1 VRHRSLNRPFATLAR
16 AGPALAALALA
27 ALALPGQATAHTKS
41 TSYSNWRIE
50 GAQVHLSFT
59 VPLLETARLNQP
71 DEAQPPNER
80 VEDYLAKHLSVTD
93 GDRPCSLTAV
103 PKPLTATVQFRRFEM
118 NFRCPTDKG
127 IALHSSVFVDLVP
140 SHVSLAQIQTSDG
153 RVIQQLFTKDIQT
166 LVISGKN
173 ENMRDAGFLKYVQMG
188 IMHIFTGVDHM
199 SFLLGLVLISRRL
212 RDLVFVVTGF
222 TIGHSATLALAVTG
236 IIRPHAEFIDALVA
250 LTIAMIGAENVV
262 VATHRPGMV
271 AGGFGGLLVL
281 MAACSFFGFGGL
293 PSLLLLGAGLF
304 AANYLMLSGHLRDAA
319 RLRIVVTV
327 VFGLIHGFGF
337 AADLLELRLPS
348 GQLFS
353 ILLGFNLGVEVGQLT
368 LVLVTLGL
376 VALLMRAKLA
386 LPRPIVVDV
395 LSAGLV
401 GLGMYWFISR
411 SYA

>member
-1 VRHRSLNRPFATLAR
+1 LRCGSLSRL
-16 AGPALAALALA
+16 LAATLALA
-27 ALALPGQATAHTKS
+27 ALVVAGQAAAHTKS

-50 GAQVHLSFT
+50 GTQVHLSFT
-59 VPLLETARLNQP
+59 VPLLETARLNNP
-71 DEAQPPNER
+71 GETQPPNER
-80 VEDYLAKHLSVTD
+80 VEDYLAEHLSVTD
-93 GDRPCSLTAV
+93 GDRPCSLTTK

-118 NFRCPTDKG
+118 NFRCPTDQG

-153 RVIQQLFTKDIQT
+153 RLIQQLFTKDIQI
-166 LVISGKN
+166 LEISGKN

-262 VATHRPGMV
+262 VATHRPGIV
-271 AGGFGGLLVL
+271 AGGVGGVLLL

-368 LVLVTLGL
+368 LVLVILGL
-376 VALLMRAKLA
+376 VALLVRAKLA

-411 SYA
+411 SYS

>member
-1 VRHRSLNRPFATLAR
+1 VKSRAWPLRRRSLSGALASL
-16 AGPALAALALA
+16 AAVSLIMALAAPA
-27 ALALPGQATAHTKS
+27 AAHTKS

-50 GAQVHLSFT
+50 GTEVHLSFT
-59 VPLLETARLNQP
+59 VPLIETARLNQP
-71 DEAQPPNER
+71 GETQPPNER

-93 GDRPCSLTAV
+93 GDRACPLSAP
-103 PKPLTATVQFRRFEM
+103 PKPLSATVQFRRFEM
-118 NFRCPTDKG
+118 NFRCATAKD
-127 IALHSSVFVDLVP
+127 ITLHSSVFFDLVP
-140 SHVSLAQIQTSDG
+140 SHVSLAQIQTDD
-153 RVIQQLFTKDIQT
+153 RVIQQLFTKEHQV
-166 LVISGKN
+166 LEISGKDQ
-173 ENMRDAGFLKYVQMG
+173 NMRDAGFLKYVQMG
-188 IMHIFTGVDHM
+188 VMHIFTGVDHM
-199 SFLLGLVLISRRL
+199 SFLLGLILISRRL

-250 LTIAMIGAENVV
+250 LTIAMIGAENVA
-262 VATHRPGMV
+262 VATHRPGVV
-271 AGGFGGLLVL
+271 AGGVGGVLLL
-281 MAACSFFGFGGL
+281 MAAGSFFGFGGL

-337 AADLLELRLPS
+337 AADLLELRLPP
-348 GQLFS
+348 GQLLS
-353 ILLGFNLGVEVGQLT
+353 ILFGFNLGVEVGQLT
-368 LVLVTLGL
+368 LVLLTLGL
-376 VALLMRAKLA
+376 VALLVRAKLA
-386 LPRPIVVDV
+386 FPRSIVVDV

>member
-1 VRHRSLNRPFATLAR
+1 VRIRLRQGLALFAL
-16 AGPALAALALA
+16 LAALA
-27 ALALPGQATAHTKS
+27 GQASAHTKS

-50 GAQVHLSFT
+50 GADVHLSFT
-59 VPLLETARLNQP
+59 VPLVETARLNQP
-71 DEAQPPNER
+71 GETQPPNDR
-80 VEDYLAKHLSVTD
+80 VETYLAERLTVTA
-93 GDRPCSLTAV
+93 GGKAC
-103 PKPLTATVQFRRFEM
+103 PLTAAVKPLAASVQFRRFEL
-118 NFRCPTDKG
+118 NFKCPSDKD
-127 IALHSSVFVDLVP
+127 IALHSAVFFDLVP

-153 RVIQQLFTKDIQT
+153 RLIQQLFTKDEQT
-166 LVISGKN
+166 LATSGKD
-173 ENMRDAGFLKYVQMG
+173 ENMRDAGFLRYVQMG

-250 LTIAMIGAENVV
+250 LTIAMIGAENVA
-262 VATHRPGMV
+262 VATHRPGLV
-271 AGGFGGLLVL
+271 ATGVGGTLLL
-281 MAACSFFGFGGL
+281 MAAASALGLGGL

-368 LVLVTLGL
+368 LVLVALGL
-376 VALLMRAKLA
+376 VALLVKARLA
-386 LPRPIVVDV
+386 LPRPIVVDT

-401 GLGMYWFISR
+401 ALGMYWFISR

>member
-1 VRHRSLNRPFATLAR
+1 MTGGLRRALGSLVI
-16 AGPALAALALA
+16 LAALA
-27 ALALPGQATAHTKS
+27 GQAGAHTKS
-41 TSYSNWRIE
+41 TSYSSWRIE
-50 GAQVHLSFT
+50 GPDVHLSFT
-59 VPLLETARLNQP
+59 VPLVETARLNQP
-71 DEAQPPNER
+71 GETQPPNDR
-80 VEDYLAKHLSVTD
+80 VEAYLA
-93 GDRPCSLTAV
+93 DRLTVSAGGKACPLTAPV
-103 PKPLTATVQFRRFEM
+103 KPLTASAQFRRFEL
-118 NFRCPTDKG
+118 NFKCPSDKD
-127 IALHSSVFVDLVP
+127 IALHSAVFFDLVP

-153 RVIQQLFTKDIQT
+153 RLIQQLFTKDEQT
-166 LVISGKN
+166 LATSGKN
-173 ENMRDAGFLKYVQMG
+173 ENMRDAGFLRYVQMG

-250 LTIAMIGAENVV
+250 LTIAMIGAENVA
-262 VATHRPGMV
+262 VATHRPGLV
-271 AGGFGGLLVL
+271 ATGMGGTLLL
-281 MAACSFFGFGGL
+281 MAAASALGLGGL

-368 LVLVTLGL
+368 LVLVALGL
-376 VALLMRAKLA
+376 VALLVKARLA
-386 LPRPIVVDV
+386 LPRPIVVDT

-401 GLGMYWFISR
+401 ALGMYWFISR

>member
-1 VRHRSLNRPFATLAR
+1 VKLRVRQ
-16 AGPALAALALA
+16 ALAL
-27 ALALPGQATAHTKS
+27 LALLAGLVGQSAAHTKS

-50 GAQVHLSFT
+50 GADVHLSFT
-59 VPLLETARLNQP
+59 VPLIETARLNQAG
-71 DEAQPPNER
+71 ETQPPNER
-80 VEDYLAKHLSVTD
+80 VEAYLAE
-93 GDRPCSLTAV
+93 RLTVSAGG
-103 PKPLTATVQFRRFEM
+103 KACPLTAPVKPLAASVQFRRFEL
-118 NFRCPTDKG
+118 NFKCPSDKD
-127 IALHSSVFVDLVP
+127 IALHSAVFFDLVP

-153 RVIQQLFTKDIQT
+153 RLIQQLFTKDEQT
-166 LVISGKN
+166 LATSGKD
-173 ENMRDAGFLKYVQMG
+173 ENMRDAGFLRYVQMG

-250 LTIAMIGAENVV
+250 LTIAMIGAENVA
-262 VATHRPGMV
+262 VATHRPGLV
-271 AGGFGGLLVL
+271 ATGVGGTLLL
-281 MAACSFFGFGGL
+281 MAAASALGLGGL

-368 LVLVTLGL
+368 LVLVALGL
-376 VALLMRAKLA
+376 VALLVKARLA
-386 LPRPIVVDV
+386 LPRPIVVDT

-401 GLGMYWFISR
+401 ALGMYWFISR

>member
-1 VRHRSLNRPFATLAR
+1 MRSTLRPLLALLL
-16 AGPALAALALA
+16 LAA
-27 ALALPGQATAHTKS
+27 ATQVAAHTKS

-50 GAQVHLSFT
+50 GADVHLSFT
-59 VPLLETARLNQP
+59 VPLVETARLNQAG
-71 DEAQPPNER
+71 ETQPPNER
-80 VEDYLAKHLSVTD
+80 VETYLAE
-93 GDRPCSLTAV
+93 RLTVSAGG
-103 PKPLTATVQFRRFEM
+103 KDCPLTAPVKPLAASVQFRRFEL
-118 NFRCPTDKG
+118 NFKCPSDKD
-127 IALHSSVFVDLVP
+127 IALHSAVFFDLVP

-153 RVIQQLFTKDIQT
+153 RLIQQLFTKDEQT
-166 LVISGKN
+166 LATSGKD
-173 ENMRDAGFLKYVQMG
+173 ENMRDAGFLRYVQMG

-250 LTIAMIGAENVV
+250 LTIAMIGAENVA
-262 VATHRPGMV
+262 VATHRPGLV
-271 AGGFGGLLVL
+271 AGGVGGTLLL
-281 MAACSFFGFGGL
+281 MAAASALGLGGL

-368 LVLVTLGL
+368 LVLVALGL
-376 VALLMRAKLA
+376 VALLVKARLA
-386 LPRPIVVDV
+386 LPRPIVVDT

-401 GLGMYWFISR
+401 GLGVFWFISR